1 MGNINYKN
9 FVCDNYYCQSVS
21 FKPEWLSEN
30 SWKINYKYKNKDDN
44 NKPYVIDKGILKI
57 TDVDEFSILLSKKLL
72 IDLNNFK
79 NIVIPINFKYFLK
92 NNNNIDIFFVFSNME
107 LVLENMNELINTDNT
122 FYIHMNVTKNK
133 VCIYRSF
140 NNKIISKKIK
150 SKKINTLMFVI
161 ENNFQMLLITEKL
174 YNNIKIFYE
183 EKFLNTKKFDL
194 TDNFY
199 LNLYIKN
206 NQQLI
211 KKEFIELNFE

>member
-92 NNNNIDIFFVFSNME
+92 NNNNIDIFFVFSNIE
-107 LVLENMNELINTDNT
+107 LELENINELINTDNT
-122 FYIHMNVTKNK
+122 FYIHMNTTKNK

-140 NNKIISKKIK
+140 DSKIITKKIK

-161 ENNFQMLLITEKL
+161 ENKTTPLRYDSLSL
-174 YNNIKIFYE
+174 H
-183 EKFLNTKKFDL
+183 KFLNT
-194 TDNFY
+194 
-199 LNLYIKN
+199 
-206 NQQLI
+206 
-211 KKEFIELNFE
+211 

>member
-21 FKPEWLSEN
+21 FKPEWLSES
-30 SWKINYKYKNKDDN
+30 SWKINYKYKNKDDD
-44 NKPYVIDKGILKI
+44 NKPYLIDKGILKI
-57 TDVDEFSILLSKKLL
+57 SNVDEFSILLSKKLL

-79 NIVIPINFKYFLK
+79 NILIPINFKYFLK
-92 NNNNIDIFFVFSNME
+92 NDNNIDIFFVFSNIE

-140 NNKIISKKIK
+140 DNKIISKKIK

-183 EKFLNTKKFDL
+183 EKFLNTKKFDI